1 MATQSTPINQIRRNM
16 NSENLNSL
24 SNPNMSNPNMSNQMI
39 NLPTNQGDNMMM
51 NDNINAHQ
59 GLVQEPV
66 MNDNQLVEDIL
77 KEMNVPDTKDSDTN
91 VQSYNYATDS
101 SQVPP
106 EKLYAQNLSPDPPLT
121 INEPSDSVINNYNDD
136 STVDDLKKQNE
147 SLMSSLGIN
156 MSLNDNSSS
165 NKGGLIKKY
174 LILPSIIFI
183 ILTLLVLPVFNRFLF
198 SLLPSL
204 LLESGQVS
212 IKGVLLKAFIGTVLY
227 VIISIF
233 V

>member
-24 SNPNMSNPNMSNQMI
+24 SNSNMSNQMV
-39 NLPTNQGDNMMM
+39 NLPVNQGDNMMM
-51 NDNINAHQ
+51 NDTMNAHQ

-106 EKLYAQNLSPDPPLT
+106 EKLYAQNLPPDPPLT

-136 STVDDLKKQNE
+136 SSVDDLKKQNE
-147 SLMSSLGIN
+147 SLMNSLGIN

-165 NKGGLIKKY
+165 NKSGLIKKY

-183 ILTLLVLPVFNRFLF
+183 ILTLLALPVFNRFLF